1 MKDRALNRAAAVPV
15 CCEAERLRR
24 RRELEDMPMGRIDAR
39 GETGSKSCVCL
50 GELTALTREQNR
62 LLCDILGTMN
72 ALTAAQLAA
81 AQRKNG

>member
-1 MKDRALNRAAAVPV
+1 MKDRALNGAAAVPL

-39 GETGSKSCVCL
+39 GETSSQSCICL

-62 LLCDILGTMN
+62 LLCDILGALN
-72 ALTAAQLAA
+72 ALTAAQLAT
-81 AQRKNG
+81 AQHKHT

>member
-1 MKDRALNRAAAVPV
+1 
-15 CCEAERLRR
+15 
-24 RRELEDMPMGRIDAR
+24 MGRIDAR